1 MAALTN
7 AVVATRLIPSLKGY
21 RIHEEQVRNI
31 AQCFRELYHIRRT
44 GRQAPAR
51 NKKEPKDTAGSESG
65 AFWAPHDGHVWVTGT
80 VRGPIL
86 YSPEENPSSW
96 KSPGSMKRAV
106 RCVQCGIDF
115 PVADFLYTKKSGL
128 CIDCWEKQVI

>member
-7 AVVATRLIPSLKGY
+7 ENLASKLIPAMKGY
-21 RIHEEQVRNI
+21 RIHEDQVRNV
-31 AQCFRELYHIRRT
+31 AQYFRELYHIRKT
-44 GRQAPAR
+44 GRQTPVR
-51 NKKEPKDTAGSESG
+51 NKRGTRDMAGSSDG
-65 AFWAPHDGHVWVTGT
+65 VSPSLHDGHVWVTGT

>member
-7 AVVATRLIPSLKGY
+7 TVVATRLIPTLKGY

-44 GRQAPAR
+44 SRQVPSR
-51 NKKEPKDTAGSESG
+51 NKKEAGDMIGSG
-65 AFWAPHDGHVWVTGT
+65 GTHDGHIWVTGT

-96 KSPGSMKRAV
+96 KSPCSMKRAV
-106 RCVQCGIDF
+106 RCVHCGIDF